1 MVQRALTSRPKA
13 KTLVEQEADFTAE
26 GAPPPGKVMLAAPA
40 VASVA
45 PAADVAIDDWEDL
58 LNAIKSRLRLT
69 VDGPLQQQFNGA
81 AVHHVQASVLEC
93 VAALD
98 QLQAT
103 LAHSLM
109 RLRRA
114 SDSAARPG
122 PSRRRR

>member
-1 MVQRALTSRPKA
+1 MVQRALTSRPRA
-13 KTLVEQEADFTAE
+13 KTLAEQETDFTAE
-26 GAPPPGKVMLAAPA
+26 GAPPPGKVMLTVPA
-40 VASVA
+40 VASA
-45 PAADVAIDDWEDL
+45 TPSADVAIDDWEDL
-58 LNAIKSRLRLT
+58 LNAIKSRLRLA

-81 AVHHVQASVLEC
+81 AVHVQASVLEC

-103 LAHSLM
+103 LAHALG

-114 SDSAARPG
+114 NDSAARPG